1 MKYLLSVLL
10 TLFLY
15 QENFQVSGAEDFL
28 QWVGNILNSVKYVR
42 SEDTRR
48 QMRELT
54 DCGKRYVGLNNRR
67 EIYLSHCLR
76 DCEWV
81 TNPRFEGGKKN
92 VLNFTDADFDS
103 DIEDEIIPSSLF
115 EYFKAAGLRFPPY
128 NTGDVL
134 VQVILSSPKI
144 PENLICIRDCVFG
157 ETDIPSRLC
166 RSTSTASNYYQLGK
180 FIWLLFLFYRLRLK
194 QGQNVQ

>member
-48 QMRELT
+48 EMRELP
-54 DCGKRYVGLNNRR
+54 DCGKRYVGLNNGR

-76 DCEWV
+76 DCEA
-81 TNPRFEGGKKN
+81 T
-92 VLNFTDADFDS
+92 
-103 DIEDEIIPSSLF
+103 
-115 EYFKAAGLRFPPY
+115 GL
-128 NTGDVL
+128 
-134 VQVILSSPKI
+134 QM
-144 PENLICIRDCVFG
+144 
-157 ETDIPSRLC
+157 
-166 RSTSTASNYYQLGK
+166 
-180 FIWLLFLFYRLRLK
+180 
-194 QGQNVQ
+194 